1 MDIGL
6 RIYYNNIV
14 QRHNN
19 KDKMKKGETMMR
31 KIISIF
37 LSAAIL
43 LCFAACQTPA
53 PQPEAAKLLEFP
65 ETNWSMTIQEVM
77 DAYQITPESAGVTVL
92 DDQSAF
98 RIEGLTLFGV
108 KTDNVLFA
116 FQQAD
121 GKLSH
126 VRLAYPDDADMQTVR
141 QQLQTLYGDS
151 VKRHTRLEYD
161 LQEATMEETEH
172 FAFWHS
178 ATPISG
184 YLNAEDWAAFQR
196 LAQKKD
202 EEQNAGG
209 AWSAF
214 MEKEPLVVLTWQD
227 DASYPDNMTVAD
239 DFPAI
244 AKNKVVFN
252 ASILHYLPEFLASYK

>member
-1 MDIGL
+1 
-6 RIYYNNIV
+6 
-14 QRHNN
+14 
-19 KDKMKKGETMMR
+19 
-31 KIISIF
+31 
-37 LSAAIL
+37 
-43 LCFAACQTPA
+43 
-53 PQPEAAKLLEFP
+53 
-65 ETNWSMTIQEVM
+65 MTLQEVM

-126 VRLAYPDDADMQTVR
+126 VRLAYPNDADMQTVR

-151 VKRHTRLEYD
+151 VKRHTRLEHD
-161 LQEATMEETEH
+161 LREATMEETEH

-196 LAQKKD
+196 LAQKKRRRTKCRRRM
-202 EEQNAGG
+202 ERLYGKGASGCPHLAGRC
-209 AWSAF
+209 F
-214 MEKEPLVVLTWQD
+214 
-227 DASYPDNMTVAD
+227 
-239 DFPAI
+239 
-244 AKNKVVFN
+244 
-252 ASILHYLPEFLASYK
+252 LPGQHDGFRRFTRHA

>member
-1 MDIGL
+1 
-6 RIYYNNIV
+6 
-14 QRHNN
+14 
-19 KDKMKKGETMMR
+19 MKKV
-31 KIISIF
+31 ISIF
-37 LSAAIL
+37 LGVAML
-43 LCFAACQTPA
+43 LLLLTACQVQEPSPA
-53 PQPEAAKLLEFP
+53 PPNPDAAKLLEFP

-77 DAYQITPESAGVTVL
+77 DAYQVTPETEGVTVL

-98 RIEGLTLFGV
+98 RVEGLTLFGV
-108 KTDNVLFA
+108 KTDNVIFA

-161 LQEATMEETEH
+161 LREATIEETEH

-227 DASYPDNMTVAD
+227 DASYPDNMTVSD
-239 DFPAI
+239 DLPAMP
-244 AKNKVVFN
+244 KNKVVFN